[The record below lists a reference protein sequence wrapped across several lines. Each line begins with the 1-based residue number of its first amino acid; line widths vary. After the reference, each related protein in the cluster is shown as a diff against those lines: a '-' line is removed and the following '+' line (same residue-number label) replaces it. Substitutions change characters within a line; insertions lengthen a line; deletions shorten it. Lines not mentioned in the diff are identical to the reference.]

1 MQKFTFWIAR
11 FQISRILALSLSYA
25 ISLLIFQHGLL
36 IKRQVLPQKSSC
48 SDAGVVNS
56 GNCWLSPRYNKTIML
71 VIDALR
77 YDFIYPYENDDK
89 KMKGDQC
96 NWNNQQSS
104 SYFHGQMVSFQ
115 ILKQLKIFDSAE
127 CRPNH
132 A

>member
-1 MQKFTFWIAR
+1 MQIFTFLFTH
-11 FQISRILALSLSYA
+11 FQISILALSLSYA

-56 GNCWLSPRYNKTIML
+56 GKCWLSPRYNKTIML

-77 YDFIYPYENDDK
+77 YDFIYPYENDDN
-89 KMKGDQC
+89 DEQC
-96 NWNNQQSS
+96 NLNKQQSS
-104 SYFHGQMVSFQ
+104 NYFHGQMVFFFNFK
-115 ILKQLKIFDSAE
+115 LLKIFNLAE
-127 CRPNH
+127 CCSDL